1 MSEASVVNP
10 HSSFSQHV
18 ANSPEHE
25 QSHNAADDA
34 LAGRADDGST
44 TPARVDDKSTPNGTD
59 KLKEEIRGI
68 IREMIRS
75 GELPPP

>member
-1 MSEASVVNP
+1 VDP
-10 HSSFSQHV
+10 QSSFSQRAV
-18 ANSPEHE
+18 NSPEHE
-25 QSHNAADDA
+25 QPHNAADDA
-34 LAGRADDGST
+34 LAGRADEGST
-44 TPARVDDKSTPNGTD
+44 TPARVGDESTPRTD